1 MSDPDA
7 TPPAADGPGTA
18 ARTVTVTNP
27 EGLHLRPLTRIAQ
40 LAGSFPCEIRLRKGE
55 AVADAKAMI
64 QAMTLA
70 VGPGDEVTVE
80 AEGDRAAEAA
90 DAVAA
95 LVAAPEG

>member
-1 MSDPDA
+1 MSDPAPADA
-7 TPPAADGPGTA
+7 PATA
-18 ARTVTVTNP
+18 TRTVTVANP
-27 EGLHLRPLTRIAQ
+27 EGLHLRPLTKIAQ
-40 LAGSFPCEIRLRKGE
+40 VAASFPCAIRLRKGE

-80 AEGDRAAEAA
+80 AEGERAEEAA

-95 LVAAPEG
+95 AIAAPAD